1 MKDIFNPYKLLNH
14 CDCIQHMVTDNKTY
28 PVAVEIDLTNKCNH
42 RCVWCM
48 FDKFKEKTPVTLEK
62 QLVFNLLNELQ
73 EVGVKAITYVGGGE
87 PTLHKDFD
95 EIITRS
101 YEMGFEVGLVTNGEI
116 IDTKVDLLKKC
127 CKFVRVSLDAGS
139 RKTHDILHKP
149 KSNDFKKTSAI
160 TSFGRIIKGLKK
172 LCKDKGELVVGC
184 GFLVHPDNFFEIPDL
199 VNLLFMANVDYLQI
213 RPVYMK
219 GLTFSDKMLNEL
231 DKMMEKA
238 LDIAKGT
245 NLHIVANWKRFKEF
259 NGQEEKVA
267 KCLAHNILS
276 IICADGKLY
285 LCCQLRGNKR
295 FELGD
300 LHDQSFREIWEGE
313 KRQVA
318 INNVNM
324 DRCPPCRYSTY
335 NKIMDYMASERRHGN
350 FL

>member
-1 MKDIFNPYKLLNH
+1 
-14 CDCIQHMVTDNKTY
+14 
-28 PVAVEIDLTNKCNH
+28 
-42 RCVWCM
+42 
-48 FDKFKEKTPVTLEK
+48 
-62 QLVFNLLNELQ
+62 
-73 EVGVKAITYVGGGE
+73 
-87 PTLHKDFD
+87 
-95 EIITRS
+95 
-101 YEMGFEVGLVTNGEI
+101 
-116 IDTKVDLLKKC
+116 
-127 CKFVRVSLDAGS
+127 
-139 RKTHDILHKP
+139 
-149 KSNDFKKTSAI
+149 
-160 TSFGRIIKGLKK
+160 
-172 LCKDKGELVVGC
+172 
-184 GFLVHPDNFFEIPDL
+184 
-199 VNLLFMANVDYLQI
+199 MANVDYLQI

-231 DKMMEKA
+231 DKVMEKA
-238 LDIAKGT
+238 FEIAKGT
-245 NLHIVANWKRFKEF
+245 NLHIVANWKRFNEF
-259 NGQEEKVA
+259 NGKDSRVE

-335 NKIMDYMASERRHGN
+335 NKIMDYFATERRHGN